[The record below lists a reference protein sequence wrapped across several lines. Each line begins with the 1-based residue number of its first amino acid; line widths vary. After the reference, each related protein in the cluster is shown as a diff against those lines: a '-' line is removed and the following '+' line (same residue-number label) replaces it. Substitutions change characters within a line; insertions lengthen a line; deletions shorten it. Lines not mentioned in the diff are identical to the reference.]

1 MTTPLHSL
9 DGTVG
14 ENIEQESRE
23 SREGTHEGYGAQLFN
38 RSVLIK
44 SLNPSNKI
52 PQLNLGTGILK
63 I

>member
-1 MTTPLHSL
+1 MRKLIVNADDFGRH
-9 DGTVG
+9 
-14 ENIEQESRE
+14 
-23 SREGTHEGYGAQLFN
+23 
-38 RSVLIK
+38 VLIK